1 MTGRVK
7 ILFAADFREVTG
19 QREIIQKVGSSL
31 TLGEVLT
38 SLAKKYGNAFDKIID
53 SKTGQIGLETWV
65 MVNGKSARRTD
76 IELKDEDVVT
86 ITVPMGGG

>member
-1 MTGRVK
+1 M
-7 ILFAADFREVTG
+7 FAANFREVTG
-19 QREIIQKVGSSL
+19 QREIVQKVGSSL

-38 SLAKKYGNAFDKIID
+38 SLAKKYGNAFDKIVD
-53 SKTGQIGLETWV
+53 PKTGQIGLETWV
-65 MVNGKSARRTD
+65 MVNGKSVRRTD